1 MKIGLRVIKTG
12 IAVFVGILFGN
23 LLGIEYPFYTVIA
36 VVIVMQPTVIDTWKF
51 GMNRMMGTT
60 AGAILGVIL
69 ALFWPNNPIIGAI
82 GFVMLITLM
91 NWIKKGESI
100 SIGAVVFASVYLS
113 EVLSTQQHIL
123 YAGARLFETFLGIIV
138 AVAVNYLVFP
148 PNYDQKVI
156 LESRKTSKVL
166 WKYTLTL
173 LDFFLQEEERY
184 AALDEL
190 ENQVIKELE
199 VSEKFLEMQR
209 KEEEIKIHGE
219 FRTRDTILTLQLE
232 REIYQHL
239 QSMHQV
245 MDRGIKKEIV
255 NLVELD
261 IKLVREMLGNIH
273 NMDEQV
279 LNQNSKETIELD
291 PIIAKLREVKKQVK
305 NHEDLNCYPT
315 EEMVKLIVFL
325 YNLEQSL
332 SKINLLPDY

>member
-12 IAVFVGILFGN
+12 IAVFVSILLGN

-36 VVIVMQPTVIDTWKF
+36 VVIVMQPTVVDTWKF

-69 ALFWPNNPIIGAI
+69 ALLLPSNPVMGALGIII
-82 GFVMLITLM
+82 LISFM

-113 EVLSTQQHIL
+113 EVLSTQEHIF

-156 LESRKTSKVL
+156 LESRKTSKDL
-166 WKYTLTL
+166 WKYSLIL
-173 LDFFLQEEERY
+173 IDFFLLEEQRF
-184 AALDEL
+184 AVLDEQ
-190 ENQVIKELE
+190 EKQVVKELE
-199 VSEKFLEMQR
+199 ISEKFLEMQR

-219 FRTRDTILTLQLE
+219 FRTRDTVITLRLE

-245 MDRGIKKEIV
+245 LDRGIKKETMD
-255 NLVELD
+255 LVEPD
-261 IKLVREMLGNIH
+261 MKLVREMLGNIH
-273 NMDEQV
+273 NMEKQI
-279 LNQNSKETIELD
+279 LNRNIRETIDLD
-291 PIIAKLREVKKQVK
+291 PIIEKIREMKKEVK
-305 NHEDLNCYPT
+305 NHEDLNLHPT
-315 EEMVKLIVFL
+315 DEMIKLIVFI

-332 SKINLLPDY
+332 SKINLIPDY

>member
-23 LLGIEYPFYTVIA
+23 LIGIEFPFYTVIA

-51 GMNRMMGTT
+51 GMHRMVGTI

-69 ALFWPNNPIIGAI
+69 ALILPHNPLMGAA
-82 GFVMLITLM
+82 GFVILISFM

-113 EVLSTQQHIL
+113 EVVSAQEHIL

-138 AVAVNYLVFP
+138 AVAVNYLILP

-156 LESRKTSKVL
+156 VESRKTSKDL
-166 WKYTLTL
+166 WKYNLIL
-173 LDFFLQEEERY
+173 IDFFLQEEISY
-184 AALDEL
+184 TALDEQ
-190 ENQVIKELE
+190 EKRVKKELE
-199 VSEKFLEMQR
+199 VSEKFLELQR

-219 FRTRDTILTLQLE
+219 FRTRDTVITLRLE

-245 MDRGIKKEIV
+245 MDRGIMGETRD
-255 NLVELD
+255 LVQLD
-261 IKLVREMLGNIH
+261 MKLIREMLGNIH
-273 NMDEQV
+273 NMEEQI
-279 LNQNSKETIELD
+279 LNQHKGDPIELD
-291 PIIAKLREVKKQVK
+291 PIIEKLREMKKKVK
-305 NHEDLNCYPT
+305 NHEDLNRYPT
-315 EEMVKLIVFL
+315 DEMIKLLVFI

-332 SKINLLPDY
+332 VKINLIPDH

>member
-23 LLGIEYPFYTVIA
+23 LVGIEYPFYTVIA

-51 GMNRMMGTT
+51 GMNRMMGTI
-60 AGAILGVIL
+60 AGAILGVVL
-69 ALFWPNNPIIGAI
+69 AVFWPHNPIVGAI
-82 GFVMLITLM
+82 GFVILISFM
-91 NWIKKGESI
+91 NWINKGESI

-113 EVLSTQQHIL
+113 EVLSAQEHIL

-156 LESRKTSKVL
+156 VESRKTSKDL
-166 WKYTLTL
+166 WKYNL
-173 LDFFLQEEERY
+173 LLIDFFLQEEQRY
-184 AALDEL
+184 TALE
-190 ENQVIKELE
+190 EQEKQVVKELE
-199 VSEKFLEMQR
+199 ISEKFLELQR

-219 FRTRDTILTLQLE
+219 FRTRDTVMTLRLE

-245 MDRGIKKEIV
+245 MDRGIKKETMD
-255 NLVELD
+255 LVQLD
-261 IKLVREMLGNIH
+261 MKLVREMLGNIH
-273 NMDEQV
+273 NLEEQI
-279 LNQNSKETIELD
+279 LNQNVRETIDLD
-291 PIIAKLREVKKQVK
+291 PIIEKLREMKIKVK
-305 NHEDLNCYPT
+305 NHEDLNRYPT
-315 EEMVKLIVFL
+315 EEMVKLIVFV

-332 SKINLLPDY
+332 SKINLIPDY

>member
-12 IAVFVGILFGN
+12 IAVFVSILLGN

-60 AGAILGVIL
+60 AGAVLGVIL
-69 ALFWPNNPIIGAI
+69 ALLLPHNPIVGAI
-82 GFVMLITLM
+82 GFIALITLM

-113 EVLSTQQHIL
+113 EVLSTQEHIR
-123 YAGARLFETFLGIIV
+123 YAGERLFETFLGIMV

-156 LESRKTSKVL
+156 VESRKTSKYL
-166 WKYTLTL
+166 WKYSLIL
-173 LDFFLQEEERY
+173 IDFFLQEEKRY
-184 AALDEL
+184 TALDEQ
-190 ENQVIKELE
+190 EKKVVQELE
-199 VSEKFLEMQR
+199 ISEKFLELQR

-219 FRTRDTILTLQLE
+219 FRTRDTIITLRLE

-245 MDRGIKKEIV
+245 MDRGIKKETMD
-255 NLVELD
+255 LVELD
-261 IKLVREMLGNIH
+261 MKLVREMLGNIH
-273 NMDEQV
+273 NMEEQI
-279 LNQNSKETIELD
+279 LNQNIRETIDLE
-291 PIIAKLREVKKQVK
+291 PIIEKLREMKKKVK
-305 NHEDLNCYPT
+305 NHKDLNRYPT
-315 EEMVKLIVFL
+315 DEMIKLIVFI

-332 SKINLLPDY
+332 SKINLIPDY